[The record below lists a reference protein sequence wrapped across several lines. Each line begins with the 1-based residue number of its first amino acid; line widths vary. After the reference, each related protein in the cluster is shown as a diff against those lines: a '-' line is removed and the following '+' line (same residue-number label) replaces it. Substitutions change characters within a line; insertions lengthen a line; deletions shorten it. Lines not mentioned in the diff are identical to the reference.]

1 MSVSTFNRPHVY
13 SERTWESGSMTKSLG
28 QDMKA
33 RFVSQVSPLF
43 KPKNTMIEAVVPE
56 VSLHE
61 LTRGKRFL
69 LPSQTRDSRWIRSGT
84 VRTGRRGEERRG
96 ERRCQARP

>member
-1 MSVSTFNRPHVY
+1 
-13 SERTWESGSMTKSLG
+13 MTKSLG

-84 VRTGRRGEERRG
+84 VRTGRRGEERRAPLSG
-96 ERRCQARP
+96 STVVRLKKNWRED